1 MCAVS
6 PDRTVVHR
14 GLLVGPRRPRPP
26 RLPLPAAAV
35 SLLCAEAALGAL
47 GPRGLRLVPWG
58 VAGLLVGVGVVLL
71 GLWRLPDRRAVTD
84 LLRAPTLLPVAVL
97 LQRGLLLAA
106 CVTGASAVVGVALPE
121 RSGGEVL
128 LGLGML
134 AAVVLASLRPLAPR
148 VLRGAAWC
156 GAVAVALV
164 VVVGAVSA
172 SGGVDGAG
180 DAPVLRAAVLV
191 AAVGG
196 VLVRP
201 LLPAPW
207 SAPRERRD
215 VLGTVAATGGVV
227 ALLAAGSGAAH
238 GAGPSVLVAFAPVG
252 RPGTAALALVLAL
265 VLLAAATATLSGLP
279 PLRPWHTGVPAH
291 PDRVSRVLAVAV
303 AGGALLLASGDLL
316 RLLAGVAVA
325 VLAHALLTLLAV
337 RRCWQ
342 QTLETQYQPV
352 ARRQAIRGR
361 LVTTVAAVVAAV
373 MLATAA
379 VPGWPA
385 ALALGAGWVMMWG
398 VSRHDREQRARLALA
413 HAAEDRPLP
422 TVVRAFV
429 VVPALD
435 RPTVRA
441 VAYARALRAT
451 SLEAL
456 TVPTDDAA
464 AAALREQW
472 SALDLPVPL
481 VELAAPPGRAADAIV
496 AHVDTERDPDGLAVV
511 YLPEPTAPQR
521 WRRALLRR
529 TPHRLRDRLLAL
541 PGTVVTTVPWHVEE
555 S

>member
-1 MCAVS
+1 
-6 PDRTVVHR
+6 
-14 GLLVGPRRPRPP
+14 
-26 RLPLPAAAV
+26 
-35 SLLCAEAALGAL
+35 
-47 GPRGLRLVPWG
+47 
-58 VAGLLVGVGVVLL
+58 
-71 GLWRLPDRRAVTD
+71 
-84 LLRAPTLLPVAVL
+84 
-97 LQRGLLLAA
+97 
-106 CVTGASAVVGVALPE
+106 
-121 RSGGEVL
+121 
-128 LGLGML
+128 

-207 SAPRERRD
+207 SAPRERR
-215 VLGTVAATGGVV
+215 VV

-238 GAGPSVLVAFAPVG
+238 GAGPGVLVAFAPVG

-325 VLAHALLTLLAV
+325 VLAHALLTLLAA

-429 VVPALD
+429 VVPAL
-435 RPTVRA
+435 
-441 VAYARALRAT
+441 
-451 SLEAL
+451 
-456 TVPTDDAA
+456 
-464 AAALREQW
+464 
-472 SALDLPVPL
+472 
-481 VELAAPPGRAADAIV
+481 
-496 AHVDTERDPDGLAVV
+496 
-511 YLPEPTAPQR
+511 
-521 WRRALLRR
+521 
-529 TPHRLRDRLLAL
+529 
-541 PGTVVTTVPWHVEE
+541 
-555 S
+555 